1 VVLLLYC
8 ISAFR
13 CHVLRVPERRGG
25 DWARVPRIRDRRA
38 GRVRP
43 RSGPRARCG
52 RGFPLIYASQRRRGS
67 TRDAPRR
74 QGTGPCRSTRQNCV
88 RSWYGTAGEAA
99 RASAASSSCPCG
111 SVPTSN
117 TPIRSATGGAKCACS
132 PWPER
137 ESTSCQCQWWKRT
150 GTNPSHPSASPL
162 NRIVCLLRNCSWGGG
177 HSIVPPEDS
186 LCSANGQ
193 VLACGRLRGASIH
206 RAK

>member
-1 VVLLLYC
+1 MKGGSTALLHFVATC
-8 ISAFR
+8 
-13 CHVLRVPERRGG
+13 CMTRVPERRGG

-52 RGFPLIYASQRRRGS
+52 RGFALKYASRRRRKFPRG
-67 TRDAPRR
+67 APRR

-88 RSWYGTAGEAA
+88 RSWNGTAA
-99 RASAASSSCPCG
+99 RASAAS
-111 SVPTSN
+111 
-117 TPIRSATGGAKCACS
+117 IRSATGGAKCACS
-132 PWPER
+132 PWTEWK
-137 ESTSCQCQWWKRT
+137 STSRQCQWWKRT

-177 HSIVPPEDS
+177 LSIVPPEDS